1 MLFFFP
7 SFLFILGALLG
18 VNLLEEFGNF
28 NADIIIYI
36 YIYIYIYI
44 FYFEYSPFVLLLRLR

>member
-36 YIYIYIYI
+36 YIYIYI